1 MAAKARRTLG
11 VHSLHSLGV
20 FPSPLWGGV
29 RGGGRAI
36 LSQVAPPRFTRTTPL
51 PTPPPQGGREQTEFA
66 ALICSNIAYASQAG
80 ALSDN
85 SHPMPLPL
93 SGLLV
98 VSLEQAL
105 AAPMC
110 TCRLADAGARVIKV
124 ERPEGDFARYYDKL
138 AVPKRPSP
146 QPSPRKRGEGA
157 HRASGETQ
165 EDDERTP
172 GESGEGESAY
182 FVWLNRGKES
192 LVLDLAR
199 ENDKAL
205 LAAIIAKADVFVQ
218 NLKPGAIAK
227 LGFPPEK
234 LRRAHPRLV
243 ICSIS
248 GYGEAGPYARRK
260 AYDML
265 VQAESGL
272 ASITGGP
279 EAPARVGVSICD
291 IAAGMNAYEAILE
304 ALFFRARSGEG
315 AAISI
320 SMFDAMADWMAVPL
334 IQYEGGAPPKRMGL
348 AHTSIAPYGAF
359 PTKDGAD
366 ILISIQSDREWRVLA
381 EKVLGDG
388 ALAADP
394 AFATN
399 VERVKRRAETDARV
413 AKVFGAMEA
422 AALTQKLAEN
432 DIAFARVNTTG
443 DLATHPQLR
452 RIQVATP
459 SGPVSYPAPPAR
471 SDAAQRR
478 YRAVPTLGAHT
489 AKIWAEF
496 MPDAKR
502 S

>member
-1 MAAKARRTLG
+1 
-11 VHSLHSLGV
+11 
-20 FPSPLWGGV
+20 
-29 RGGGRAI
+29 
-36 LSQVAPPRFTRTTPL
+36 
-51 PTPPPQGGREQTEFA
+51 
-66 ALICSNIAYASQAG
+66 
-80 ALSDN
+80 
-85 SHPMPLPL
+85 MPLPL

-98 VSLEQAL
+98 VSLEQAV

-138 AVPKRPSP
+138 AKSRD
-146 QPSPRKRGEGA
+146 GHGA
-157 HRASGETQ
+157 
-165 EDDERTP
+165 
-172 GESGEGESAY
+172 GESAY

-199 ENDKAL
+199 ADDKAL
-205 LAAIIAKADVFVQ
+205 LAAMLAKADVFVQ

-227 LGFPPEK
+227 LGFALAE

-248 GYGEAGPYARRK
+248 GYGEDGPYAARK

-272 ASITGGP
+272 ASVTGGP
-279 EAPARVGVSICD
+279 EAPARVGVSVCD
-291 IAAGMNAYEAILE
+291 IAAGMNAYEAILA
-304 ALFFRARSGEG
+304 ALFSRAKTGDG

-320 SMFDAMADWMAVPL
+320 SMFDAMAEWMAVPL

-359 PTKDGAD
+359 KTKDGAD

-381 EKVLGDG
+381 EKVLDDK

-399 VERVKRRAETDARV
+399 VERVKRRSETDARV
-413 AKVFGAMEA
+413 AAVFGATDE
-422 AALTQKLAEN
+422 AALTKKLAAA
-432 DIAFARVNTTG
+432 DIAFARVNATA
-443 DLATHPQLR
+443 DLAVHPQLR
-452 RIQVATP
+452 RIDVATP
-459 SGPVSYPAPPAR
+459 SGIVSYPAPPAR
-471 SDAAQRR
+471 DDGTPRR
-478 YRAVPTLGAHT
+478 YGAVPALGEHS

-496 MPDAKR
+496 LPHASR
-502 S
+502 P